1 MNDKTIK
8 LILYVSGIVTMMP
21 GLQFLAPTL
30 FLEASGMQVGD
41 ATGLFFVRHW
51 GLLVFCLGAL
61 LVYAAWR
68 ADIRRPVMFAAAGEK
83 FGLVAVVLTSWGDP
97 ALKGLHLAAG
107 FDAACVVLY
116 MVYLLRKP
124 VSVPAGGLID

>member
-8 LILYVSGIVTMMP
+8 LILYVTGTVTMMP
-21 GLQFLAPTL
+21 ALQFLAPTL
-30 FLEASGMQVGD
+30 FLQASGMQAGD

-61 LVYAAWR
+61 LVYAARR
-68 ADIRRPVMFAAAGEK
+68 ADIRRPVMFAAAVEK
-83 FGLVAVVLTSWGDP
+83 FGLVVMVLTSWGDP

-107 FDAACVVLY
+107 FDAACVILY
-116 MVYLLRKP
+116 MAYLLRKP
-124 VSVPAGGLID
+124 ASMPASGRID